1 MLHTNAIRTVDL
13 LIESIT
19 NQCGRFVSRLDKL
32 SPAGIKSAQVQINY
46 NLIKKEVTMKLLDV
60 FEMAKGRKKGQRRM
74 DLFRRENLETWIL
87 TFPPGDVQ
95 RMHNHPSDR
104 TYYVLTGRGIM
115 KGLNET
121 HELSAGQVISIPAHE
136 YYEGSNPYD
145 EPMILLGNSHKA
157 TPEDVAKA
165 GGQRNEID
173 EKTGKR
179 IIYQHGGGQDQGV
192 LAD

>member
-1 MLHTNAIRTVDL
+1 
-13 LIESIT
+13 
-19 NQCGRFVSRLDKL
+19 
-32 SPAGIKSAQVQINY
+32 
-46 NLIKKEVTMKLLDV
+46 MKLLNV
-60 FEMAKGRKKGQRRM
+60 SEMAKERKKGQRRI

-104 TYYVLTGRGIM
+104 TYYVLTGTGIM

-121 HELSAGQVISIPAHE
+121 HEVSQGQIISIPAHE
-136 YYEGSNPYD
+136 FYEGSNPYD

-179 IIYQHGGGQDQGV
+179 DHLPTRRRPGYGSAGRLDDHKRFYDRFHKARSGIIQPGFS
-192 LAD
+192 LS

>member
-1 MLHTNAIRTVDL
+1 
-13 LIESIT
+13 
-19 NQCGRFVSRLDKL
+19 
-32 SPAGIKSAQVQINY
+32 
-46 NLIKKEVTMKLLDV
+46 MKLLDV
-60 FEMAKGRKKGQRRM
+60 FEMAKGRKKGQRRI

-95 RMHNHPSDR
+95 KMHSHPSDR

-115 KGLNET
+115 KGLNES
-121 HELSAGQVISIPAHE
+121 HEVQQGQIISIPAHE
-136 YYEGSNPYD
+136 YDEGSNPHD

-157 TPEDVAKA
+157 TAEDLAKA

-179 IIYQHGGGQDQGV
+179 VIFQHGGGQDMGV

>member
-1 MLHTNAIRTVDL
+1 MHT
-13 LIESIT
+13 
-19 NQCGRFVSRLDKL
+19 LDALEMDKD
-32 SPAGIKSAQVQINY
+32 
-46 NLIKKEVTMKLLDV
+46 KE
-60 FEMAKGRKKGQRRM
+60 KGQGRM
-74 DLFRRENLETWIL
+74 DLFRRENLDTWIL
-87 TFPPGDVQ
+87 CFPPGDVQ

-121 HELSAGQVISIPAHE
+121 HELSPGKIISIPAHE

-145 EPMILLGNSHKA
+145 ELMILLGNSHKA
-157 TPEDVAKA
+157 IAEDVAKA

-179 IIYQHGGGQDQGV
+179 IIYQHGGGRDEGV

>member
-1 MLHTNAIRTVDL
+1 LGRINKYSATSHDA
-13 LIESIT
+13 LIDT
-19 NQCGRFVSRLDKL
+19 L
-32 SPAGIKSAQVQINY
+32 SAKGIKSPCYLRAAQFTGRPQ
-46 NLIKKEVTMKLLDV
+46 KEVTMELKNI
-60 FEMAKGRKKGQRRM
+60 FELTKDRKKGQRRM

-87 TFPPGDVQ
+87 YFPPGDVQ

-104 TYYVLTGRGIM
+104 TYYVLTGCGVM

-121 HELSAGQVISIPAHE
+121 HELSPGKIISIPAHE

-157 TPEDVAKA
+157 TLEDVAKA

>member
-1 MLHTNAIRTVDL
+1 M
-13 LIESIT
+13 
-19 NQCGRFVSRLDKL
+19 
-32 SPAGIKSAQVQINY
+32 
-46 NLIKKEVTMKLLDV
+46 
-60 FEMAKGRKKGQRRM
+60 
-74 DLFRRENLETWIL
+74 
-87 TFPPGDVQ
+87 
-95 RMHNHPSDR
+95 
-104 TYYVLTGRGIM
+104 TGRGIM
-115 KGLNET
+115 KGFNET
-121 HELSAGQVISIPAHE
+121 HELSQGQIISIPAHE

-179 IIYQHGGGQDQGV
+179 IIYPARRWTGYGC

>member
-1 MLHTNAIRTVDL
+1 
-13 LIESIT
+13 
-19 NQCGRFVSRLDKL
+19 
-32 SPAGIKSAQVQINY
+32 
-46 NLIKKEVTMKLLDV
+46 MKLLDV
-60 FEMAKGRKKGQRRM
+60 FEMAKERKKGQRRI

-87 TFPPGDVQ
+87 IFPTGDVQ
-95 RMHNHPSDR
+95 KMHSHPSDR

-121 HELSAGQVISIPAHE
+121 HELTQGQIISIPAHE
-136 YYEGSNPYD
+136 YYEGSNPHD
-145 EPMILLGNSHKA
+145 DPMILLGNSNKA
-157 TPEDVAKA
+157 TAEDLARA

-179 IIYQHGGGQDQGV
+179 VIFQHGGGRDMGV

>member
-1 MLHTNAIRTVDL
+1 MQR
-13 LIESIT
+13 SIT
-19 NQCGRFVSRLDKL
+19 LALNKQ
-32 SPAGIKSAQVQINY
+32 
-46 NLIKKEVTMKLLDV
+46 KEGSMKVLNV
-60 FEMAKGRKKGQRRM
+60 FEMAKGRKKGERRM
-74 DLFRRENLETWIL
+74 DLFRRENLDTWIL
-87 TFPPGDVQ
+87 FFPPGDVQ

-121 HELSAGQVISIPAHE
+121 HELSAGQIISIPAHE
-136 YYEGSNPYD
+136 FYEGSNPYD

-157 TPEDVAKA
+157 TFEDLAKA

-179 IIYQHGGGQDQGV
+179 IIYQHGGGRDAGV